1 MKPVIPLLIMTV
13 SLAACSKTVPC
24 DPEKIE
30 AFFQLPADKALGG
43 ARFLCEYPR
52 GLKKM
57 LDSVDMASPEQRLQ
71 MVARA
76 VSEDISHLELVCHR
90 AVGVFREMAEV
101 APDRKVPLLIEGCH
115 LTSLGLASRAEM
127 LKADLS
133 KLMVAVM
140 LYGWMQEK
148 KVPQARRICR
158 FILAMD

>member
-1 MKPVIPLLIMTV
+1 LIPIILVTV
-13 SLAACSKTVPC
+13 SLAACNKTAPC

-30 AFFQLPADKALGG
+30 AFFQLSPDQALGG

-52 GLKKM
+52 GLKNM
-57 LDSVDMASPEQRLQ
+57 LDGVDMASPEQRLQ

-76 VSEDISHLELVCHR
+76 VSEDISHLELICHR

-101 APDRKVPLLIEGCH
+101 APERKVPLLIEGCH
-115 LTSLGLASRAEM
+115 LTGLGLASRAEM

-148 KVPQARRICR
+148 KVPQAKRICR
-158 FILAMD
+158 FILGLD